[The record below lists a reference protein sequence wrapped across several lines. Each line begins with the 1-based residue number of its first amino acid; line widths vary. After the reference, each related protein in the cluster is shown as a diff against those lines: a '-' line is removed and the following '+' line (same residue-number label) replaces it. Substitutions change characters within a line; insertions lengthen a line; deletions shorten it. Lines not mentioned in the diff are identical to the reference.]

1 VRILHTADW
10 HVGKV
15 LKGRPRLDEHEAV
28 LADLVQIAQEADVD
42 LVLVAGDVFDTS
54 APRPDAQQL
63 VMHTLLRLRQ
73 DGRQVIVE
81 AGNHDNPRQ
90 LDVFRSALG
99 ELGITIVGMPRYP
112 ADGGQLTVT
121 TRGGESARIAVLPF
135 ISQRNAISASQAITR
150 TEAEINR
157 DYADNIKAMI
167 DFLTDGFETGT
178 AVNLLMTHAT
188 LYGGALGGGE
198 RASQTVFEYALPATH
213 FPSYLHY
220 VALGHLHRRQTIPG
234 PAPLHYSGSPLQ
246 IDFGETENTPVAVI
260 IDVTADTPARTRDV
274 EVTGGRRLRTV
285 HGSLSD
291 LETLDVGP
299 EEWLRVILAEK
310 PRAGLADEVRDLLP
324 GTLEVR
330 IDPEF
335 ARPTGVSTAG
345 RQVGQKTPVE
355 LFTDYLNFEN
365 RGDVDKL
372 THRFAELLD
381 EVQGAGAR

>member
-28 LADLVQIAQEADVD
+28 LADLVRIARAEDVD

-54 APRPDAQQL
+54 APRPDAQQM
-63 VMHTLLRLRQ
+63 VMRTLLQLRQ

-90 LDVFRSALG
+90 LDVFRAALG
-99 ELGITIVGMPRYP
+99 ELGITIVGMPRRP
-112 ADGGQLTVT
+112 DDGGQLTVT

-150 TEAEINR
+150 PEAQINR
-157 DYADNIKAMI
+157 HYADNIKAMI
-167 DFLTDGFETGT
+167 DFLTDGFATGN

-188 LYGGALGGGE
+188 LYGGELGGGE
-198 RASQTVFEYALPATH
+198 RGSQTIFEYALPATH

-220 VALGHLHRRQTIPG
+220 VALGHLHRRQAIPG

-246 IDFGETENTPVAVI
+246 IDFGEGENTPVAVI

-274 EVTGGRRLRTV
+274 EVSGGRRLRTV

-299 EEWLRVILAEK
+299 EDWLRVILAEK
-310 PRAGLADEVRDLLP
+310 PRAGLADEVRDLWP

-335 ARPTGVSTAG
+335 AGPTGGSTAG

-355 LFTDYLNFEN
+355 LFTDYLNSQN

-381 EVQGAGAR
+381 EVQGAGR